1 MDNLDLSRVHFF
13 HYEVLPAVPT
23 RDVQGGSADV
33 CSIASDVQAAEA
45 QALDLIGVQ
54 GFVQPRQLAYLPA
67 AQLPLGDWEEL
78 ELTLLAK
85 ARQRTPQVAAQF
97 VVWGEERDTPLL
109 TELPLPKDRSS
120 Q

>member
-1 MDNLDLSRVHFF
+1 MERVNISQVHFF
-13 HYEVLPAVPT
+13 HYEVLPAVPSKE
-23 RDVQGGSADV
+23 VQGGYADV
-33 CSIASDVQAAEA
+33 CSIAADVQAAEV
-45 QALDLIGVQ
+45 QALELIALQ
-54 GFVQPRQLAYLPA
+54 GFADPKQLAYQHA
-67 AQLPLGDWEEL
+67 VQLPPADWEEL

-85 ARQRTPQVAAQF
+85 AHQRTPQVAAQF